1 MPLVALSAVNV
12 SHFFILHQQLV
23 IMKNEI
29 NDNVLAHQS
38 EKIWVH
44 N

>member
-12 SHFFILHQQLV
+12 SYFFILQKQLV
-23 IMKNEI
+23 IMKNKI
-29 NDNVLAHQS
+29 NDNMLAHQS
-38 EKIWVH
+38 EKIWVR